1 MALTLA
7 NFQSLITNK
16 FFVSI
21 ESAQE
26 VSDFTGLDST
36 GSDLRDEATSSN
48 VIVFLP
54 PINKIFA
61 RGSYY
66 GLSDTEFNQV
76 KNGLTALE
84 GTVTTLGT
92 NLSTLAALVHTQGN
106 TISDHTTT
114 LASHTSDLSDLAD
127 DIADLQRDVA
137 ALSPNN
143 QTLTELIEDAVED
156 ALNNKLETALG
167 SSATISNINSSIS
180 NINTSLANKA
190 EKEAFDKLCEKIGIQ
205 SWVWI
210 DPEQLEPGQTNITIV
225 DQLNTLTQ
233 SVSQI
238 PHFAIEVVDT
248 LPVSNISPTT
258 IYLVRSATGTDA
270 NNNELFTEYIYVDL
284 DKNKED
290 PETHQP
296 LPARWGWESLGRQYL
311 NMNNYLNAD
320 QIAQIQQSLESS
332 ISAIQSRLG
341 DADIAQIATNTS
353 NISTLQSNVTALT
366 NRLNILLD
374 ANGNFLLTGSDI
386 KTNNTQGSNTIAVD
400 IASLQ
405 TGKLDKNSLQW
416 VIINTPTNNQE
427 PEQQEP

>member
-156 ALNNKLETALG
+156 ALNNQLETALG
-167 SSATISNINSSIS
+167 SSTTISNINSSIS
-180 NINTSLANKA
+180 NITTSLANKA
-190 EKEAFDKLCEKIGIQ
+190 EKDAFDELCEKVGIQ

>member
-21 ESAQE
+21 ESEQE
-26 VSDFTGLDST
+26 VLDFTSLDST
-36 GSDLRDEATSSN
+36 GKDLRNEATSSN

-54 PINKIFA
+54 SINKIWA

-66 GLSDTEFNQV
+66 GLSDEEFNQV
-76 KNGLTALE
+76 KNGLTTLE

-92 NLSTLAALVHTQGN
+92 NLSTLAALVHNQGN

-137 ALSPNN
+137 KLSPNSPE
-143 QTLTELIEDAVED
+143 LTELIEDAVED
-156 ALNNKLETALG
+156 ALNNQLETALG
-167 SSATISNINSSIS
+167 SSTTISNINSSIS
-180 NINTSLANKA
+180 NITTSLANKA
-190 EKEAFDKLCEKIGIQ
+190 EKEAFDKLCEKVGIQ

-233 SVSQI
+233 KISQI

-248 LPVSNISPTT
+248 LPESNISPTT

-284 DKNKED
+284 DKNKKD
-290 PETHQP
+290 PETQQP
-296 LPARWGWESLGRQYL
+296 LPERLGWESLGRQYL

-320 QIAQIQQSLESS
+320 QIAQIRQSLESS

-353 NISTLQSNVTALT
+353 NISTLQSNVT
-366 NRLNILLD
+366 RLNTLLD
-374 ANGNFLLTGSDI
+374 SNGNFLLTGSDI
-386 KTNNTQGSNTIAVD
+386 KTNNTQESNTIAVD
-400 IASLQ
+400 IAALQ